1 MLTNEE
7 IEKMKVADLKS
18 SCKEMG
24 LDASGV
30 KADLVARLQAALIST
45 SEAKNPP
52 MAEATLP
59 PAAAADAEEAKVEPV
74 EQQAPAAEAAAPAEE
89 VPHTKHS
96 KIVFVGRP
104 SNGAAEAAKA
114 VAVPVAEPAVVV
126 KPVAAEVAKGEAGTG
141 KTEAERKVSR
151 AMRFKGKDDVAGTP
165 VAATPVTRTPE
176 DVSAKMKQRSARFE
190 TAGKDKPAA
199 VVSEAAKL
207 AQRAEKFSAAKAPA
221 VSAANELEKAKVAK
235 RAAKFAFP
243 AVLMSDAEE
252 IKKKARSERFKV
264 AGGDASAP
272 AAAAAAAEGAV
283 AATEAA
289 AAAAPVVVKVAVV
302 LTPEQAELEAKK
314 QPDSPSRPLQLSLT
328 LAAGFKQPAKVP
340 TITACPPRLQP
351 MQHGTARRRHHAAWL
366 QTTQALSRCTVL
378 LAAAASEAG
387 A

>member
-141 KTEAERKVSR
+141 KTEAERK
-151 AMRFKGKDDVAGTP
+151 
-165 VAATPVTRTPE
+165 
-176 DVSAKMKQRSARFE
+176 
-190 TAGKDKPAA
+190 AGKDKPAA